1 MVAAGIAYLLTAIFA
16 VLGLA
21 GLVVTWRGRPKD
33 RGSSITL
40 SVLFLALAWLCAHIG
55 GI

>member
-1 MVAAGIAYLLTAIFA
+1 MVAAGIAYLLTAIF
-16 VLGLA
+16 VLLGLA
-21 GLVVTWRGRPKD
+21 GLVVAWRGRPKD

-40 SVLFLALAWLCAHIG
+40 SVFFLAAAWLCAHLG